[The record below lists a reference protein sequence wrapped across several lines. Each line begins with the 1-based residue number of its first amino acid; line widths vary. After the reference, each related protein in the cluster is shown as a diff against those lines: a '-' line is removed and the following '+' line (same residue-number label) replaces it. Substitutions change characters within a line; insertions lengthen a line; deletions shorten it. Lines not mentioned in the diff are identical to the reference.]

1 VINLPFPG
9 DMDPDPPLPPRTTP
23 GNLCLHVP
31 YPGHGAKKGQ
41 NKLAKKI
48 EKEKKRKKKI
58 KFQKYIYGGPGG
70 APRPSVSPLA
80 HRTVHHSYLLD
91 MVC

>member
-48 EKEKKRKKKI
+48 EKEKKRKKKNQI
-58 KFQKYIYGGPGG
+58 SKVYLWRTRWCATAICITPG
-70 APRPSVSPLA
+70 APNRAP
-80 HRTVHHSYLLD
+80 
-91 MVC
+91 

>member
-1 VINLPFPG
+1 VINLPCPG
-9 DMDPDPPLPPRTTP
+9 DMDLDPPLPPRTTP

-31 YPGHGAKKGQ
+31 YPGHGAKKGTKQ
-41 NKLAKKI
+41 TSKKI
-48 EKEKKRKKKI
+48 EKEKKTKKI
-58 KFQKYIYGGPGG
+58 KFQTYICGGPGG
-70 APRPSVSPLA
+70 APRLSASPLV